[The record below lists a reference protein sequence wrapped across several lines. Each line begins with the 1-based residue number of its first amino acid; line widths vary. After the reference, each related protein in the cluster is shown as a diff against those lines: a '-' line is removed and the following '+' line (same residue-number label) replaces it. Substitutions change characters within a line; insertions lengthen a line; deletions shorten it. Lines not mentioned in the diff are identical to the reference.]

1 MTAGSWIVTTKLCS
15 AFPPSFVAVTLIVA
29 LPAATAV
36 TVTTAPSTATVATP
50 GSEDSAAY
58 VTPSPAKYSEAVT
71 VCVSRPASVSAA
83 MLPSAEGGAGTTVAG
98 NWCNALTSPAVTSRV
113 TVAVPTAS
121 GVSVSSD
128 PAIEAWTTPTGET
141 DTSKPVT
148 ASPKCSESSM
158 ACAAPPRISV
168 TGGSWTVTAKLCP
181 ALPPAFVA
189 VTVTV
194 ALPRATAVTVT
205 TAPSTSTVA
214 TAASE
219 DCAAYASPAPLK

>member
-1 MTAGSWIVTTKLCS
+1 MR
-15 AFPPSFVAVTLIVA
+15 
-29 LPAATAV
+29 
-36 TVTTAPSTATVATP
+36 
-50 GSEDSAAY
+50 
-58 VTPSPAKYSEAVT
+58 
-71 VCVSRPASVSAA
+71 VSRPASVSAE
-83 MLPSAEGGAGTTVAG
+83 MLPSAVGAAGATVAG

-113 TVAVPTAS
+113 TVAVPTPS

-128 PAIEAWTTPTGET
+128 PDIETWTMPAGET

-158 ACAAPPRISV
+158 ACAAPPKVSV
-168 TGGSWTVTAKLCP
+168 TGGSWTVTAKDCS

-194 ALPRATAVTVT
+194 ALPTATAVTVT
-205 TAPSTSTVA
+205 TAPSTATVA

-219 DCAAYASPAPLK
+219 DSAVYVTPSPSK